1 MNTESCTTVLFV
13 DEDLDEEG
21 LIRLILANERK
32 DRVIASKPD
41 IPRIKLTAKQKQ
53 IDLVLLAFLG
63 SESFLLYQQLR
74 SIHSLHQVPIL
85 LWRVANPKMVSAKA
99 KQLGAAGFVPLVFQ
113 PQDLLAARDAAL
125 IGDTY
130 YPLT

>member
-1 MNTESCTTVLFV
+1 MNTKSCTTVLFV

-41 IPRIKLTAKQKQ
+41 IRRIKLIAEQTQ
-53 IDLVLLAFLG
+53 IDLILLAFLASKSFALYRQLG
-63 SESFLLYQQLR
+63 SIQSLR
-74 SIHSLHQVPIL
+74 QVPVL
-85 LWRVANPKMVSAKA
+85 LWRVPNPEVIHAEA
-99 KQLGAAGFVPLVFQ
+99 QRLGVAGFVPLVFR